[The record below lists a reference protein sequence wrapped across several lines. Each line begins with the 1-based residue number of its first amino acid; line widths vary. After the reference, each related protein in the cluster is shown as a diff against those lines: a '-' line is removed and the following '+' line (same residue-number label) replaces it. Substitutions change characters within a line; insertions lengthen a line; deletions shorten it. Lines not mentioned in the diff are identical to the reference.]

1 MKHRYLTQLSA
12 LVWALA
18 VGSGPSLGA
27 QGPSNVDSW
36 LSPWGGGTEA
46 QVQVPWRPPDQAQT
60 TTPDPRGIVLEPPKD
75 RRPAIPPRPP
85 FELLAGDRVLFL
97 GDQVLR
103 GEIEFGYLETRLT
116 CQYPDRDI
124 VFRNYSHLTN
134 HPLLGT
140 AAGTASQSSDEG
152 IAALLA
158 RIRLFEP
165 SVVLLGYG
173 TEAAQAGQAGV
184 ERFRAHI
191 NELLDG
197 LAGLSTNGP
206 PRLVVFSPLSC
217 EDRPQTTVDAAAC
230 NKEVLHYG
238 QALWEIST
246 NRSAEFID
254 LLRWSKADSRFQ
266 KTQAERT
273 GLPIRYLTDDGL
285 RLNRFGYWRMT
296 LMLHPGLRWPAN
308 NWRFG
313 YMRDDSLRPGQFGIE
328 VISRSRSSGH
338 ARMVTLEEILPLPN
352 LPDFIDAEPESRP
365 QCYIQISA
373 LDPGVYALR
382 VDGQEIL
389 SGTAEEWAR
398 YEIISQ
404 GPSWNQA
411 EELRRTIVRK
421 NALWSEQESRSSAY
435 ESTGTV
441 NESQPSIRELEATI
455 ARLRKPVQR
464 NYEVVRV
471 AYRPDASSTN
481 SGGR

>member
-1 MKHRYLTQLSA
+1 
-12 LVWALA
+12 
-18 VGSGPSLGA
+18 
-27 QGPSNVDSW
+27 
-36 LSPWGGGTEA
+36 
-46 QVQVPWRPPDQAQT
+46 
-60 TTPDPRGIVLEPPKD
+60 
-75 RRPAIPPRPP
+75 
-85 FELLAGDRVLFL
+85 LFL

-116 CQYPDRDI
+116 CEYPDRDI
-124 VFRNYSHLTN
+124 VFRNYSWLTN
-134 HPLLGT
+134 HPLAEVGRGSRLQPTG
-140 AAGTASQSSDEG
+140 DEF
-152 IAALLA
+152 AALLQ
-158 RIRLFEP
+158 RISAFGP
-165 SVVLLGYG
+165 TVVMLGFG
-173 TEAAQAGQAGV
+173 TEAAAAGETGV
-184 ERFRAHI
+184 GEFRASV
-191 NELLDG
+191 NRLLDG

-206 PRLVVFSPLSC
+206 PRLVLFSPLSC
-217 EDRPQTTVDAAAC
+217 EDRPQTTVDPAAW

-238 QALWEIST
+238 QALWEVST

-254 LLRWSKADSRFQ
+254 LLRWCRSDSRFQ

-273 GLPIRYLTDDGL
+273 GLPMRYLTDDGL

-373 LDPGVYALR
+373 LDQGVYALR

-398 YEIISQ
+398 YEIISK

-421 NALWSEQESRSSAY
+421 NALWIEQGSPGME
-435 ESTGTV
+435 
-441 NESQPSIRELEATI
+441 NDSQQSIRELEATV

-471 AYRPDASSTN
+471 AYRPDASSTS